1 MAQEALGRIEKAIA
15 TLAAEVSALREQVDA
30 LRGGDG
36 ALTSREIQDFLDQY
50 RAAESLGE
58 SSFGAWIATCRVECL
73 RGGLRNVQL
82 REGSH
87 ARLLEARLK
96 ELGGTPRCELPE
108 SVYDG
113 FFGVL
118 SSSEKTDL
126 EKLDC
131 FFAQVDSEQALRQ
144 LGEKADRMGRD
155 PETQALLRSIIE
167 DERASLTFLCE
178 ARELLAKAA

>member
-1 MAQEALGRIEKAIA
+1 MAQDTLGRIEKAIA
-15 TLAAEVSALREQVDA
+15 ALAAEVTALREQVDA

-36 ALTSREIQDFLDQY
+36 ALTSREIQEFLDQY
-50 RAAESLGE
+50 RAGESLGE
-58 SSFGAWIATCRVECL
+58 TSIGAWIATCKVECL

-96 ELGGTPRCELPE
+96 ELGGTPHCELPE
-108 SVYDG
+108 SVTDG

-118 SSSEKTDL
+118 ASAEKTDL
-126 EKLDC
+126 EKLEC
-131 FFAQVDSEQALRQ
+131 FFSQVDSEQVLRQ

-167 DERASLTFLCE
+167 DERASLAFLCG
-178 ARELLAKAA
+178 ARELLARA